1 VRPRK
6 VDRADISPTP
16 QAISC
21 PTQVSL
27 PSPAPTEFTFPAG
40 PPGRTLWIMYSSLT
54 GRIPSF
60 SIGAI
65 LAPLVGGV
73 AVAVGVV
80 LQVPA
85 PILAASVAFGLF
97 AAVGYVP
104 HHGSHAPQAEPFSH
118 LERHIAWFRRREEPG
133 ELVVLSLPDTADIAG
148 VASSFRITDSVA
160 AIPKNGGAEIVA
172 VVDSAGFERH
182 ITAAAGSEVEFGAS
196 SFPADAFTLDGLLE
210 HARQELSITRDARR
224 KSASSIASQPR
235 ARTLSAELSTST
247 GEIA

>member
-1 VRPRK
+1 
-6 VDRADISPTP
+6 
-16 QAISC
+16 
-21 PTQVSL
+21 
-27 PSPAPTEFTFPAG
+27 
-40 PPGRTLWIMYSSLT
+40 MYSSLT
-54 GRIPSF
+54 GRIPSLP
-60 SIGAI
+60 IGAI

-73 AVAVGVV
+73 AVAVGVA
-80 LQVPA
+80 LQVPD

-104 HHGSHAPQAEPFSH
+104 RHGSHSPQAEPFSH
-118 LERHIAWFRRREEPG
+118 LERHIAWFRRREESG
-133 ELVVLSLPDTADIAG
+133 ELVLMSLPDGADVAG

-172 VVDSAGFERH
+172 VVDSANFVREGLERR
-182 ITAAAGSEVEFGAS
+182 ITAAAGSIVEFGAS
-196 SFPADAFTLDGLLE
+196 SFPADSLTLDGLLE
-210 HARQELSITRDARR
+210 HARQELSITRDARQ